1 MLREYR
7 ILLPNINFEKFTGKL
22 YIGSFLYDNDDM
34 EEVKKQAIELLPE
47 LDAKVFEVEPGTRF
61 SEEDSKVFECK
72 NSYVVIE
79 YFPYDL
85 DFEIGDLVDMA
96 LFHKRYT
103 LLNTTN
109 LKAEDFE
116 SWGEMKRYIEK
127 TEKPFVIYPVS
138 MRDHGDLY
146 LTLGF
151 LNDFDSGVIGYI
163 YITKEKAQKN
173 NLSYEEAKIIING
186 IIKEYEAYLNS
197 EIYNVFELSKDLYFE
212 EPVIYD
218 SCLVFG
224 YSNVED
230 YLKENYNLE
239 LLD

>member
-7 ILLPNINFEKFTGKL
+7 ILLPNVNFEKFTGKL

-47 LDAKVFEVEPGTRF
+47 LDTKAFEVEPGTRF

-72 NSYVVIE
+72 NSYVVVE
-79 YFPYDL
+79 CFPYIL
-85 DFEIGDLVDMA
+85 DFEIDDLVDMA
-96 LFHKRYT
+96 LFHKRYA

-116 SWGEMKRYIEK
+116 SWREMKRYIEK

-138 MRDHGDLY
+138 MRDHSRLS
-146 LTLGF
+146 
-151 LNDFDSGVIGYI
+151 LNKGIISDWDSGQVGYI
-163 YITKEKAQKN
+163 WITKDKAMKN
-173 NLSYEEAKIIING
+173 NISKDEADIIING
-186 IIKEYEAYLNS
+186 VLEEYEAYLNG
-197 EIYNVFELSKDLYFE
+197 EIYNVVEFSKVLYFE
-212 EPVIYD
+212 EPVIND
-218 SCLVFG
+218 SCLFFG

-230 YLKENYNLE
+230 YLKENYNIE
-239 LLD
+239 D